1 MFKITDSLQCSSV
14 DCSPYAINNNIML
27 SILLASFLNSFS
39 FLHTTCM
46 SVGFGNGDHRNGE
59 LHSICTWD

>member
-1 MFKITDSLQCSSV
+1 
-14 DCSPYAINNNIML
+14 
-27 SILLASFLNSFS
+27 
-39 FLHTTCM
+39 M